1 VLVGGALFRFRAA
14 QMAALMLFCAVAQ
27 LAILLVGQQP
37 IGFEWVATGVFCVG
51 WLALA
56 GLFRNA
62 SQS

>member
-1 VLVGGALFRFRAA
+1 
-14 QMAALMLFCAVAQ
+14 MAALMLFCAVTQ
-27 LAILLVGQQP
+27 LAILLVGQP
-37 IGFEWVATGVFCVG
+37 PMGFEWGATGVFCVG